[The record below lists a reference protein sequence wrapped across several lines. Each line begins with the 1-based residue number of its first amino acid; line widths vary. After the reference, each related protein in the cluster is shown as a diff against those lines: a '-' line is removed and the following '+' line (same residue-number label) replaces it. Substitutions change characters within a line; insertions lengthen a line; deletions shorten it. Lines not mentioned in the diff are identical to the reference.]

1 MICSVC
7 YCIVVLGFV
16 SGEVVATGRSK
27 ADSWLGLRGKTPGK
41 FWDLGI
47 LLISENAKI
56 SNVAIFRIS
65 QFSTFPVFIFLINID
80 FPVAENAWRKHWGY
94 NQQFYIYNVSD
105 DVYILYDWLICTGFE
120 KFFRSLQWYWAL
132 LYGNQISFNE
142 FVVGREMEAAFLFS
156 QELVLKSFYRFS
168 VSNNL
173 IGFQQVGNQF
183 NCHLIDCQSDW

>member
-56 SNVAIFRIS
+56 SNVAIFRIC

-105 DVYILYDWLICTGFE
+105 DVYILYDWIGLLALALRNFSGLCNDIERYFMGTRFPLMN
-120 KFFRSLQWYWAL
+120 SL
-132 LYGNQISFNE
+132 
-142 FVVGREMEAAFLFS
+142 
-156 QELVLKSFYRFS
+156 
-168 VSNNL
+168 
-173 IGFQQVGNQF
+173 
-183 NCHLIDCQSDW
+183 